1 MHEMS
6 IAMEVCR
13 IAQDYV
19 GFDALPRVREI
30 GLVVGEHSGVEPG
43 SLLFC
48 LETLLAQPPFQDAK
62 PAMEMTAG
70 DELRVTY
77 LDVDDEGEAESEDAL
92 AERADDDGGREGATG

>member
-30 GLVVGEHSGVEPG
+30 GLVVGERSGVEPD

-48 LETLLAQPPFQDAK
+48 LETLLGQPPFDGAK
-62 PAMEMTAG
+62 PAMEMTPG
-70 DELRVTY
+70 DELRVSY
-77 LDVDDEGEAESEDAL
+77 LDVDDAGEGEQGAEDAVEEGD
-92 AERADDDGGREGATG
+92 ER

>member
-13 IAQDYV
+13 IAQDHV

-30 GLVVGEHSGVEPG
+30 GLVVGERSGVEPE

-48 LETLLAQPPFQDAK
+48 LETLLDQPPFEGAK
-62 PAMEMTAG
+62 PALEMTPG
-70 DELRVTY
+70 EELRVSY
-77 LDVDDEGEAESEDAL
+77 LDVDDAGEGECGGEGEQRGESAAVEGG
-92 AERADDDGGREGATG
+92 ER